1 VKTEATRDANGL
13 GAIEARVAAMARYD
27 AFANADDPAVG
38 KALRESLSER
48 AHEVR
53 PRLWLGAHAATE
65 PFFLE
70 ACRVTHVLN
79 CLDATAVADADVVTL
94 TLNLEDV
101 ESQRVP
107 LARATAFIRC
117 ALDAGGVVL
126 VHCAAGIS
134 RSATCVVAHI
144 VATERCSVE
153 AALASVRAVR
163 AQASPNEGFLAQ
175 LCAFEA
181 GALGQTAAAAAAQC
195 AADEADF
202 AALEATRGEGRP
214 RPVGGAGAAA
224 VQCHDHDGANRSGD
238 PSGIASDLVQ

>member
-1 VKTEATRDANGL
+1 MFAWLKSAWQG
-13 GAIEARVAAMARYD
+13 GAAAGRAGIASEPSIDARVAALARYD
-27 AFANADDPAVG
+27 AYENADDPAVG
-38 KALRESLSER
+38 RALRESLSER

-65 PFFLE
+65 LSFLE
-70 ACRVTHVLN
+70 AHGVTHVLN
-79 CLDATAVADADVVTL
+79 CLDASAVADADVVTL
-94 TLNLEDV
+94 TLDLDDIET
-101 ESQRVP
+101 QHVP

-181 GALGQTAAAAAAQC
+181 GARGQTAAAAATQR

-202 AALEATRGEGRP
+202 AALEASRGKGRP
-214 RPVGGAGAAA
+214 LPLASVGGAGAAA
-224 VQCHDHDGANRSGD
+224 Q
-238 PSGIASDLVQ
+238 

>member
-1 VKTEATRDANGL
+1 MFSWLQRAMQ
-13 GAIEARVAAMARYD
+13 GAAPAPSTEARVAAMACYD
-27 AFANADDPAVG
+27 PFENADDPVVG
-38 KALRESLSER
+38 KALRAFLAER

-70 ACRVTHVLN
+70 ALGVTHVLN
-79 CLDATAVADADVVTL
+79 CLDESAVADADVVTL
-94 TLNLEDV
+94 TLNLDDI
-101 ESQRVP
+101 ESERVP

-117 ALDAGGVVL
+117 ALGAGGVVL

-144 VATERCSVE
+144 VAAERCTVE

-181 GALGQTAAAAAAQC
+181 GARGQTADDAAAQR
-195 AADEADF
+195 AAEEADF
-202 AALEATRGEGRP
+202 AALRGLARRGTTNQSP
-214 RPVGGAGAAA
+214 REVT
-224 VQCHDHDGANRSGD
+224 VR
-238 PSGIASDLVQ
+238 